1 MRGLLKSLIPYQEES
16 IGSIKL
22 RKILSISLIVGLL
35 QAFSWTYQIAEA
47 PKANAAQGLQF
58 YVQNTA
64 SWSVPPSAINEST
77 SGYCNKT
84 ISSMNGTW
92 GSGNA
97 FSLAGCSTDNFTVY
111 GIGYIQG
118 PYTGTVNFCNQADDQ
133 FYLIIN
139 SNVIINDNTAKA
151 AATGTSCNATG
162 TMNMVAGTWY
172 PIQAWMHEQ
181 GGGADMRLLWN
192 YPGATTN
199 TLVDISYYRTSAQL
213 STPTSVS
220 ASAAANEFGQF
231 TVSWS
236 AVSNVSS
243 YRIKLYNAAGNTL
256 LATKS
261 GVASNATS
269 NIFTSSDYS
278 QLSNGTS
285 YKVTV
290 TAIGDGS
297 NYEDSAE
304 SSQASVTTSIPTS
317 SITDFALNLNGSSQY
332 AAASGAQVIPTS
344 TASAFTVEAWINQ
357 PASRSSEAF
366 YQILSQGSL
375 GNVFYAKV
383 VNGSVRFG
391 RSGYTGGENH
401 CTAGVPTNEWTHVAL
416 VVGASSQS
424 CYINGSLAGSFTQSG
439 GTAIG
444 TTLAVGQFVP
454 TGGEFF
460 LGQIDEVKIWSDA
473 RTQVEIQSDLKSY
486 GGTLVDNLVA
496 YYDFNELVGSRIYN
510 RSTGGSS
517 AFDLTTANA
526 PTIASTS
533 IFETSTVQAYTVVK
547 FMRTFLVAA
556 GGWTSPAS
564 RRLSVLVVGGGG
576 GGGAHVGG
584 GGGGGGVIQSSTVSV
599 TGGANV
605 QVVVGSG
612 GIGARL
618 STPSC
623 VNPDGPRING
633 DERNDDTG
641 IYCNEPSNARRSGNG
656 QPSSFANL
664 IADGGGGGGSWN
676 YFYPRSGGSGGGSS
690 HETAASAAG
699 TGTVGQGN
707 TGGSYA
713 SLYATGGGG
722 GAGGPGGNGVNTGT
736 PGNGG
741 VGITSTIT
749 GQDLQV
755 GGGGGGGQHSGSVA
769 STGSFGGG
777 NGRAATSV
785 KAFSGNPNTGGG
797 GGGSGNTSAQTSEG
811 GDGGSGIVIIRY
823 ITNLPT
829 ILTQPLSD
837 TTTAGIVETFTV
849 TTSAA
854 PAPLTKSVQW
864 QFTTDT
870 ATGVTGWTNVSSG
883 TGGTTDTFTT
893 LALTTSMN
901 KYRYRV
907 IITFSDT
914 STISVQET
922 STVAILTINPA
933 ITITSDTSTI
943 TRKYGAAQTTPR
955 TLIYSGGTT
964 SSGAVGTS
972 TSHTVRGA
980 FGTLASGKIV
990 LDTSTSTVVFR
1001 VDTGTA
1007 VGTYVETIT
1016 VTDFKGATATYSQ
1029 TVVVTPADTL
1039 TVQADT
1045 LTAITYNPAGMTI
1058 NPTVTITGLV
1068 ASDSATSTTFKYSA
1082 PGSNCANGGTC
1093 SLGDSGPGGGKVF
1106 YVSGSTYFEAAPRT
1120 WYSSFTYNGS
1130 TYNNANTVYC
1140 ANGSNQKID
1149 PYNPPN
1155 NTSSTGWGGGK
1166 TNTDA
1171 FKSYCSMGAIGLIKS
1186 YAGGGKSDWYIPNAT
1201 EMNGLVNY
1209 WSNVSGLLTQF
1220 DTTTSVSFWTSDA
1233 SYNATYG
1240 WLLTQPYFNASRTWS
1255 GSGSAFN
1262 HQGGKILPI
1271 RSFTAD
1277 GSAQPALIATVT
1289 KPTNAGIFTITPS
1302 ALLLANNV
1310 DTSNYVWVD
1319 YRTSTFTIN
1328 KARQDTLT
1336 VSSVLGVFETGTA
1349 TMKITTLGGTDTGT
1363 VTYAIATGGSA
1374 SGCSVSS
1381 NVLTVTSVG
1390 TCKLVATKDA
1400 TLNYLITLSD
1410 TATVTFSRFVS
1421 RPLQVQLYPSMIPL
1435 NQGNALETTT
1445 LTIPAIT
1452 SISFFDRST
1461 VLVNGNFQTIEP
1473 YYEIIG
1479 SGFTGTTRVVLNFSE
1494 LTPFTLNSDTKI
1506 TFDAGGVGAGIIFIE
1521 TSDGRIGPTPFYN
1534 FTP

>member
-1 MRGLLKSLIPYQEES
+1 VRGLLKSLIPYQEES

-22 RKILSISLIVGLL
+22 RKILSISLIIGLL

-97 FSLAGCSTDNFTVY
+97 FSLAGCNTDNFTVY

-139 SNVIINDNTAKA
+139 STVIINDNTAKA
-151 AATGTSCNATG
+151 AATGTSCNANG
-162 TMNMVAGTWY
+162 TMDMVAGTWY

-243 YRIKLYNAAGNTL
+243 YIIKLYNAAGNTL

-391 RSGYTGGENH
+391 RSGYTGGENY

-444 TTLAVGQFVP
+444 TTLAVGQFAP

-533 IFETSTVQAYTVVK
+533 IFETSTVQAYTVVR
-547 FMRTFLVAA
+547 FMRTFLVAQ
-556 GGWTSPAS
+556 GGWTSPAN
-564 RRLSVLVVGGGG
+564 RQLRVLAVGGGG
-576 GGGAHVGG
+576 GGNRGVCSVNYGAGG
-584 GGGGGGVIQSSTVSV
+584 GGGQAIDTTIASASSAVFSV
-599 TGGANV
+599 LVGPGGAKATGNCNNT
-605 QVVVGSG
+605 SG
-612 GIGARL
+612 
-618 STPSC
+618 T
-623 VNPDGPRING
+623 N
-633 DERNDDTG
+633 
-641 IYCNEPSNARRSGNG
+641 
-656 QPSSFANL
+656 
-664 IADGGGGGGSWN
+664 
-676 YFYPRSGGSGGGSS
+676 GGSS
-690 HETAASAAG
+690 SFGSITTVGGTAAIYNSR
-699 TGTVGQGN
+699 V
-707 TGGSYA
+707 GGSSGSNIGGTS
-713 SLYATGGGG
+713 SLYYGAGGGG
-722 GAGGPGGNGVNTGT
+722 GAGGAGGGGVNGK
-736 PGNGG
+736 NGG
-741 VGITSTIT
+741 PGYLFSITGLTYGGGGAGLDQNGYGTASGGGSDGSANAVANRGGGGADWTSGGSGVVIIAYITST
-749 GQDLQV
+749 
-755 GGGGGGGQHSGSVA
+755 
-769 STGSFGGG
+769 
-777 NGRAATSV
+777 
-785 KAFSGNPNTGGG
+785 
-797 GGGSGNTSAQTSEG
+797 
-811 GDGGSGIVIIRY
+811 
-823 ITNLPT
+823 PT

-854 PAPLTKSVQW
+854 PAPLTKTVQW

-901 KYRYRV
+901 KYRFRV

-914 STISVQET
+914 STLSVQET
-922 STVAILTINPA
+922 STVAILTINPT
-933 ITITSDTSTI
+933 ITITSDTFTI

-1016 VTDFKGATATYSQ
+1016 VTDFKGATATYAQ

-1045 LTAITYNPAGMTI
+1045 LTAITYDPSGMTI

-1093 SLGDSGPGGGKVF
+1093 SLGDSGPGGGKIF
-1106 YVSGSTYFEAAPRT
+1106 YVSGSTYFESAPKN

-1171 FKSYCSMGAIGLIKS
+1171 FKTYCSMGAIGLVKS

-1289 KPTNAGIFTITPS
+1289 KPTNAGTFTITPS
-1302 ALLLANNV
+1302 ALVLANNV

-1319 YRTSTFTIN
+1319 YQTSTFTIN

-1336 VSSVLGVFETGTA
+1336 VSSVLGVYETGTA

-1363 VTYAIATGGSA
+1363 VAYAIATGGSA

-1381 NVLTVTSVG
+1381 NVLTVTSAG
-1390 TCKLVATKDA
+1390 TCKLVATKAA

-1421 RPLQVQLYPSMIPL
+1421 TPLQVQLYPSMIPL

-1452 SISFFDRST
+1452 SISFFDRRT

-1506 TFDAGGVGAGIIFIE
+1506 TFDAGGVSAGIIFIE